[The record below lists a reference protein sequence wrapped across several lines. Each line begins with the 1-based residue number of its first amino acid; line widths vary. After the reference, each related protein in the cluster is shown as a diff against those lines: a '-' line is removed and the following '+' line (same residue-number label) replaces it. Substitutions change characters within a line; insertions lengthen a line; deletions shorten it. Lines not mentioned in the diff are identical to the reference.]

1 MAEWYEQ
8 SFGEDYLLVYKHRD
22 FQGAYQEV
30 QKMISWLK
38 LPQGSSVLDLC
49 CGMGRHSLALA
60 DAGYKVTGVDLSGVL
75 LREAH
80 ASDPEGRVSWHQG
93 DMREVPLEESFDAV
107 VNLFTSFGYFEEDAE
122 QLRVLK
128 EIYRLLKPGGRF
140 IIDYLNPAYVV
151 AHLVP
156 HSSRADEGSQ
166 IEEHRVIEDGFVKK
180 QIAIRSIASVS
191 ASHGGAAGQ
200 DTTVAGEEPARVYHE
215 RVKLYP
221 YEKFRALL
229 EEAGLSVEQVHGSY
243 NEDEYIEN
251 ASPRMI
257 FVGVRA

>member
-140 IIDYLNPAYVV
+140 IIDYLNPAYVA

-156 HSSRADEGSQ
+156 HSSREDEGSQ

-180 QIAIRSIASVS
+180 QIAIRPIV
-191 ASHGGAAGQ
+191 
-200 DTTVAGEEPARVYHE
+200 VAGEEPARVYHE

-229 EEAGLSVEQVHGSY
+229 EESGLSVEQVHGSY
-243 NEDEYIEN
+243 NEDKYIEN

>member
-60 DAGYKVTGVDLSGVL
+60 DAGYQVTGVDLSGVL

-80 ASDPEGRVSWHQG
+80 AADPEGRVSWHQG
-93 DMREVPLEESFDAV
+93 DMRAVPLDESFDAV
-107 VNLFTSFGYFEEDAE
+107 VNLFTSFGYFEKDEE
-122 QLRVLK
+122 QLKVLK

-140 IIDYLNPAYVV
+140 IIDYLNPAYVA

-156 HSSRADEGSQ
+156 HSSREDEGNW

-180 QIAIRSIASVS
+180 QIAIRSSES
-191 ASHGGAAGQ
+191 AATAEAAAGL
-200 DTTVAGEEPARVYHE
+200 DPITGEESVRVYHE

-229 EEAGLSVEQVHGSY
+229 EQAGLTVEQVHGSY
-243 NEDEYIEN
+243 NEDQYIEE

-257 FVGVRA
+257 FVGMRA

>member
-30 QKMISWLK
+30 QKMISWVK

-60 DAGYKVTGVDLSGVL
+60 DAGYKVTGVDLSDVL
-75 LREAH
+75 LREAR
-80 ASDPEGRVSWHQG
+80 AADSEGRVSWHQG
-93 DMREVPLEESFDAV
+93 DMRAVPLDERFDAV
-107 VNLFTSFGYFEEDAE
+107 VNLFTSFGYFEQDEE
-122 QLRVLK
+122 QLSVLK
-128 EIYRLLKPGGRF
+128 EIHRLLKPGGRF
-140 IIDYLNPAYVV
+140 IIDYLNPAYVA

-156 HSSRADEGSQ
+156 HSSREDDGNW

-180 QIAIRSIASVS
+180 QIAIRSS
-191 ASHGGAAGQ
+191 ASAVTARDAAGP
-200 DTTVAGEEPARVYHE
+200 DTTAAGEESARVYHE

-229 EEAGLSVEQVHGSY
+229 EQAGLSVEQLHGSY
-243 NEDEYIEN
+243 NEDQYIED

>member
-1 MAEWYEQ
+1 MTEWYEQ

-60 DAGYKVTGVDLSGVL
+60 DESYKVTGVDLSDVL

-80 ASDPEGRVSWHQG
+80 AADPEGRVSWHQG

-122 QLRVLK
+122 QLKVLK

-140 IIDYLNPAYVV
+140 IIDYLNPAYVA

-156 HSSRADEGSQ
+156 HSSREDEGNQ

-180 QIAIRSIASVS
+180 QIAIRSIA
-191 ASHGGAAGQ
+191 
-200 DTTVAGEEPARVYHE
+200 VADEEPARVYHE
-215 RVKLYP
+215 RVKLYS

-229 EEAGLSVEQVHGSY
+229 EEAGLSVEQIHGSY
-243 NEDEYIEN
+243 NEDEYIDH

>member
-60 DAGYKVTGVDLSGVL
+60 DAGYNVTGVDLSNVL
-75 LREAH
+75 LREAR
-80 ASDPEGRVSWHQG
+80 AADTEGRVSWYQG
-93 DMREVPLEESFDAV
+93 DMRAVPLEERFDAV
-107 VNLFTSFGYFEEDAE
+107 VNLFTSFGYFEKDEE
-122 QLRVLK
+122 QLKVLK

-140 IIDYLNPAYVV
+140 IIDYLNPSYVA

-156 HSSRADEGSQ
+156 HTSREDEGNW

-180 QIAIRSIASVS
+180 QIAIRSAASVTTTEA
-191 ASHGGAAGQ
+191 ASDLG
-200 DTTVAGEEPARVYHE
+200 TTQADAERERVYYE

-221 YEKFRALL
+221 YEKFRELL
-229 EEAGLSVEQVHGSY
+229 EQAGLSVEQVHGSY
-243 NEDEYIEN
+243 DEDQYIED

-257 FVGVRA
+257 FVGMRA

>member
-140 IIDYLNPAYVV
+140 IIDYLNPAYVA
-151 AHLVP
+151 AHLMP
-156 HSSRADEGSQ
+156 HSSREDEGSQ

-180 QIAIRSIASVS
+180 QIAIRSIV
-191 ASHGGAAGQ
+191 
-200 DTTVAGEEPARVYHE
+200 VAGEEPARVYHE

>member
-60 DAGYKVTGVDLSGVL
+60 DAGYKVTGVDLSDVL

-80 ASDPEGRVSWHQG
+80 AADPEGRVSWHQG
-93 DMREVPLEESFDAV
+93 DMRAVPLDESFDAV
-107 VNLFTSFGYFEEDAE
+107 VNLFTSFGYFEEDGE
-122 QLRVLK
+122 QLKVLK

-140 IIDYLNPAYVV
+140 IIDYLNPAYV
-151 AHLVP
+151 ALHLVP
-156 HSSRADEGSQ
+156 HSSREDEGNW
-166 IEEHRVIEDGFVKK
+166 IDEHRVIEDGFVKK
-180 QIAIRSIASVS
+180 QIAIRSS
-191 ASHGGAAGQ
+191 ASAATAETAAGL
-200 DTTVAGEEPARVYHE
+200 DTAAGEESARVYHE

-229 EEAGLSVEQVHGSY
+229 EQAGLSVEQVHGSY
-243 NEDEYIEN
+243 NEDQYIED

-257 FVGVRA
+257 FVGMRA

>member
-107 VNLFTSFGYFEEDAE
+107 MNLFTSFGYFEEDTE
-122 QLRVLK
+122 QLKVLK

-140 IIDYLNPAYVV
+140 IIDYLNPAYVA

-156 HSSRADEGSQ
+156 HSSREDEGNQ

-180 QIAIRSIASVS
+180 QIAIRSIGLA
-191 ASHGGAAGQ
+191 
-200 DTTVAGEEPARVYHE
+200 DEEPARVYHE

-243 NEDEYIEN
+243 NEDKYIEN

>member
-1 MAEWYEQ
+1 MGEWYEQ

-30 QKMISWLK
+30 QKMISWVK

-60 DAGYKVTGVDLSGVL
+60 DAGYKVTGVDLSDVL
-75 LREAH
+75 LREAR
-80 ASDPEGRVSWHQG
+80 AADSEGRVSWHQG
-93 DMREVPLEESFDAV
+93 DMRAVPLDERFDAV
-107 VNLFTSFGYFEEDAE
+107 VNLFTSFGYFEQDEE
-122 QLRVLK
+122 QLSVLK
-128 EIYRLLKPGGRF
+128 EIHRLLKPGGRF
-140 IIDYLNPAYVV
+140 IIDYLNPAYVA

-156 HSSRADEGSQ
+156 HSSREDDGNW

-180 QIAIRSIASVS
+180 QIAIRSS
-191 ASHGGAAGQ
+191 ASAVTARAAAGP
-200 DTTVAGEEPARVYHE
+200 DTTAAGEESARVYHE

-221 YEKFRALL
+221 YEKFRTLL
-229 EEAGLSVEQVHGSY
+229 EQAGLSVEQLHGSY
-243 NEDEYIEN
+243 NEDQYIED